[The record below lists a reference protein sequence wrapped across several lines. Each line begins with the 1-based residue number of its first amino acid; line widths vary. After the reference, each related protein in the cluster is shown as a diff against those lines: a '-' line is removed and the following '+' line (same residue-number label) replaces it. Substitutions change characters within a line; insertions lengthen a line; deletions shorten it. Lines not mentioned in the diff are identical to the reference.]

1 MKSVAETLSIL
12 EILNQNPMN
21 TKTVILTTCDDAF
34 KAHVLEGALESEGI
48 ESILHNERACNLM
61 PNMNGIMGMGVQV
74 LVLEEDYEAALK
86 VLEIDQ
92 PRDGNKCPY
101 CGSVDIAS
109 SLGKRQGLKA
119 FFALLSALATTPLGN
134 IKRGFHCNHCGE
146 DFTTPV

>member
-1 MKSVAETLSIL
+1 
-12 EILNQNPMN
+12 MN

-34 KAHVLEGALESEGI
+34 KAHVLQGALESEGI
-48 ESILHNERACNLM
+48 ESILHNEIACNLM

-119 FFALLSALATTPLGN
+119 FYFLLWQPLRWATSRGDFIVIIAEKISPLRFS
-134 IKRGFHCNHCGE
+134 RGSFPSFSFETYKSLH
-146 DFTTPV
+146 